1 MSNAPPKKKNSSS
14 RVTSSQGQIPNKEA
28 SVLVASASEGP
39 GDPRRARLP
48 VWPEWNDAEV
58 NAEKWDA
65 PKGSKDG
72 KAGKSP
78 FVPFFEDPE
87 GKIELP
93 PSLKVNSWKR
103 PSEYVLTKGPV
114 IVEHESVFDLMSAN
128 EHLLCSEL
136 MRWIISEIYI
146 VWKIC
151 NGNGSNNKCAA
162 SRPLCQ
168 EWKPWD
174 HIYSLCKVSKGHMP
188 LYNIYGKYVVKL
200 FWMGCWRK
208 ITVDDSLPFDEENN
222 MLLPATS
229 LQAEL
234 WPMLLAKAI
243 IKLSNTDVSLHQRR
257 ELGEFTVIHA
267 LTGWIPELIPLQSR
281 YQAKVWDFLRETIT
295 EFQCTEESPEQRPSP
310 PDSAT
315 EDDSR
320 LNECKSESPPAN
332 KSPERTKDSAKKRGK
347 DGEKD
352 RKSVQA
358 NLPSSA
364 QANTANQATAESCEL
379 PLVPQMV
386 VCASYHP
393 LHLLEKKTSIL
404 GQMADSSEK
413 LRQYGLSQLHSHP
426 VLVTRTRA
434 CPLVALPKP
443 PSVPR
448 WKLIRPRKE
457 RNPTDEP
464 KETPIVK
471 PDQFIE
477 ISSPFLNYRVTAIP
491 MPPDLEEQR
500 GCYRSSLASFSET
513 DESDSGGIRGVESAG
528 STERSVSSPDEADTA
543 EVTAEDKKKE
553 DRIATD
559 QEGTESV
566 LGTEK
571 ARHASGPSSPPLKS
585 QDTAVP
591 DKPLLQ
597 QAWIDLDDFSK
608 CFQTLLVF
616 HKPNTYPHHF
626 QKFQFKSVVASKAA
640 AAAAVVSSTAASA
653 HTVGAPA
660 RLQAS
665 SSAPAGHAQSPDE
678 TGSHFLFVD
687 SLMPTEI
694 LISFSALLRWREAT
708 DEKKNHIIF
717 CTGLLTAEPFS
728 WKSVVSQLP
737 VLNIQTTATKTALLS
752 LPPGRHVLRFTVRAP
767 LGYHIHLC
775 STVPFIFGDEE
786 TVMPHLDK
794 DSLRFVEQARGIL
807 RALGKVVNVFA
818 DEQGLPAAM
827 SELES
832 THCPPQLRGSG
843 GVRRH
848 MKVFNEAVFHMMTT
862 ALDRKLT
869 AEEVFA
875 LQALTNDP
883 SLGMNTKGNSPTSPE
898 TEVPDMW
905 RDRDFTETETSAATV
920 LQAGCKGFHVR
931 QVRNATR
938 PGTKENVNASNTL
951 LAMWAVVESNAE
963 KHAVS
968 LLRYIFSNNKR
979 AAELYPCYGDES
991 TRIPFTDYSVTFSD
1005 QPSNSWF
1012 LVFREVFFVP
1022 VDMLMVPKIYFPVPT
1037 CILHVIDNDTGKEVP
1052 RLFQRVG
1059 PHVYKQNQK
1068 GYTFVAEARTGDA
1081 PVPGGKWRMRLIRSH
1096 DSLPVLSREP
1106 PLSTFAVKEFRDY
1119 YIPNDKHVICRFSLK
1134 VAMDVLTTIQIQTS
1148 KPDVYIKL
1156 VVLDCEVEVA
1166 SNTGKGYVV
1175 IPAFRFSSNGQP
1187 DSSSSKSGGEC
1198 REQDRSNSTG
1208 SQRSDGLTGPPQGV
1222 GQEGLSQQQP
1232 TEAPSHKY
1240 IVQAEV
1246 LHRSWVLDDSQMAF
1260 AQALKDAD
1268 RNETKGPGE
1277 KQEDPPTPA
1286 SVDTQS
1292 SESQKSATP
1301 KSNRKSRDRDREK
1314 EKAAAKP
1321 GSRQETQSL
1330 DESKAQWTLR
1340 IVCDQSDADA
1350 LEVRKDTE
1358 RADEIRAMQQA
1369 WEAAEPGRSIKAM
1382 QARLQFISKHL
1393 LRVTDE
1399 EPVDSKEPAV
1409 TESGDTAVPPLDPNV
1424 LPSPPAETDHS
1435 QPPVHIPMDFTPFIR
1450 KQREEAL
1457 LKDETIEKEQMREKA
1472 EKIQGFRLIRDTI
1485 LEHRKQEQ
1493 LSRKE
1498 LKRRQ
1503 LEVYEGLQMAL
1514 DERRR
1519 KILQAREAYRSQLLE
1534 AELKK
1539 KEEESALEAA
1549 RQVELEKSTPQP
1561 QLTSRKQTK
1570 SAGKRK

>member
-14 RVTSSQGQIPNKEA
+14 RVTSSQGQIPSKEA

-72 KAGKSP
+72 K
-78 FVPFFEDPE
+78 PFFEDPE

-93 PSLKVNSWKR
+93 PSLKVHSWKR

-151 NGNGSNNKCAA
+151 NGNGSNKCAA
-162 SRPLCQ
+162 SEPLRQ
-168 EWKPWD
+168 EWKPWE

-208 ITVDDSLPFDEENN
+208 ITVDDSLPFDDENN

-229 LQAEL
+229 VQAEL

-243 IKLSNTDVSLHQRR
+243 IKLANTDVSLHQRR
-257 ELGEFTVIHA
+257 EVGEFTVIHA

-281 YQAKVWDFLRETIT
+281 YQGKVWEFLRETIP
-295 EFQCTEESPEQRPSP
+295 EFQCTEESPEERPSP

-332 KSPERTKDSAKKRGK
+332 KSPERAKG
-347 DGEKD
+347 
-352 RKSVQA
+352 
-358 NLPSSA
+358 
-364 QANTANQATAESCEL
+364 CEL

-386 VCASYHP
+386 VCASYYP
-393 LHLLEKKTSIL
+393 LHLLEKKTSLL

-413 LRQYGLSQLHSHP
+413 LRQYGLSQLYSHP

-500 GCYRSSLASFSET
+500 GCHRKPACRSSLASFSET
-513 DESDSGGIRGVESAG
+513 DESESGGIQGVGSAES
-528 STERSVSSPDEADTA
+528 SVSSPDAADTA
-543 EVTAEDKKKE
+543 EVTAEDKKNE

-559 QEGTESV
+559 QEGTESA

-571 ARHASGPSSPPLKS
+571 ARHASEPSPPLLQS

-591 DKPLLQ
+591 EQPLLQ
-597 QAWIDLDDFSK
+597 QTWIDLDDFSK

-616 HKPNTYPHHF
+616 HKPNTYPHQF
-626 QKFQFKSVVASKAA
+626 QKSQFK
-640 AAAAVVSSTAASA
+640 
-653 HTVGAPA
+653 
-660 RLQAS
+660 
-665 SSAPAGHAQSPDE
+665 SPDE

-687 SLMPTEI
+687 SLTPTEI
-694 LISFSALLRWREAT
+694 LISFSALLRWGEAT
-708 DEKKNHIIF
+708 DEKKDHIIF
-717 CTGLLTAEPFS
+717 HTGLLTAEPFS

-737 VLNIQTTATKTALLS
+737 VLHIQTTATKAAPLS

-767 LGYHIHLC
+767 LGFHIHLC
-775 STVPFIFGDEE
+775 SMVPFIFGDEE

-794 DSLRFVEQARGIL
+794 DSLRFAEQARGIL
-807 RALGKVVNVFA
+807 RALGKVVSAFA

-832 THCPPQLRGSG
+832 AHCPPQLLGSG

-883 SLGMNTKGNSPTSPE
+883 SLGRNMKENIPTGPE
-898 TEVPDMW
+898 PEVAEMW

-938 PGTKENVNASNTL
+938 PGTKENINASNTL
-951 LAMWAVVESNAE
+951 LAMWAVVESNAD

-968 LLRYIFSNNKR
+968 LLRYIFSNNER

-1022 VDMLMVPKIYFPVPT
+1022 VDMLMVPKIYSPVPT

-1052 RLFQRVG
+1052 RIFQRVR

-1068 GYTFVAEARTGDA
+1068 GYTFVAEARTGDT

-1096 DSLPVLSREP
+1096 DSLPMLSREP

-1119 YIPNDKHVICRFSLK
+1119 YIPNDKHIICRFSLK
-1134 VAMDVLTTIQIQTS
+1134 VTMDVLTTIQIQTS

-1156 VVLDCEVEVA
+1156 VVLDREVEVA

-1175 IPAFRFSSNGQP
+1175 IPVFRFSSNGQP
-1187 DSSSSKSGGEC
+1187 DSSASNSGGEC
-1198 REQDRSNSTG
+1198 REQDCSNSTG
-1208 SQRSDGLTGPPQGV
+1208 SQRSDGLTCPPQG
-1222 GQEGLSQQQP
+1222 GGEAGLSQQQP
-1232 TEAPSHKY
+1232 AEAPSHKY

-1246 LHRSWVLDDSQMAF
+1246 LHRSWVLDGSQMAF
-1260 AQALKDAD
+1260 VQALKDTD

-1301 KSNRKSRDRDREK
+1301 KSNRKSKDRDREK

-1340 IVCDQSDADA
+1340 IVCDQSNADI
-1350 LEVRKDTE
+1350 LEARKDTE

-1382 QARLQFISKHL
+1382 QARLQFINKHL
-1393 LRVTDE
+1393 LRVTSE
-1399 EPVDSKEPAV
+1399 EAVDSKEPAV
-1409 TESGDTAVPPLDPNV
+1409 TESGDTAVPPLDPSA

-1472 EKIQGFRLIRDTI
+1472 EKIQAFRLIRDTI

-1519 KILQAREAYRSQLLE
+1519 KILQAREAYWSRLME